1 MRKRRAC
8 AEVVCASYDFSKDL
22 HFWGF
27 KRAHDDAAY
36 AFALISLKDIRGTDV
51 FTHAASV
58 AFERVNDWTAPGI
71 QGDCIIGTR
80 FITFSAGS
88 STQGNAGFRHYG
100 NADAHSFGS
109 KVFDGSGGTDFCAF
123 LQNRSVQ
130 GERSSPGYASQRNP
144 VSKCAMPTALVWQT
158 LRHLSQRM
166 QRARNSASGRL
177 PGGRT
182 RDASD
187 TVE

>member
-123 LQNRSVQ
+123 LQNTQCPR
-130 GERSSPGYASQRNP
+130 
-144 VSKCAMPTALVWQT
+144 
-158 LRHLSQRM
+158 
-166 QRARNSASGRL
+166 
-177 PGGRT
+177 
-182 RDASD
+182 
-187 TVE
+187 

>member
-123 LQNRSVQ
+123 F
-130 GERSSPGYASQRNP
+130 AKIA
-144 VSKCAMPTALVWQT
+144 VSKVKGHHRGTHRKEPGFKMCDANGIGVADAATSVAANAAGQEFGFRSTARRAHKRRF
-158 LRHLSQRM
+158 RH
-166 QRARNSASGRL
+166 G
-177 PGGRT
+177 
-182 RDASD
+182 
-187 TVE
+187 